1 MNQAEFE
8 SELLAWGYKRHS
20 TASRKWRIALV
31 RRNTEKTFVVL
42 LRRHGVDL
50 LESPLS
56 PEQMTNDDG
65 LLSISTQR
73 EGDRYAE
80 LGYTEA
86 GTSIHDLAL
95 HIASSLAQDQPVGD
109 ELFERRG
116 IGPREWA
123 MKYGQLAKKARHG
136 GSEGGGT
143 MSEIYDA
150 VSNGDG
156 DDAYLSDGVW
166 IRSDG
171 SMYER

>member
-1 MNQAEFE
+1 MNQSEFE

-31 RRNTEKTFVVL
+31 RRNTEKTLVVL

-65 LLSISTQR
+65 LLSITTQR

-123 MKYGQLAKKARHG
+123 KKVRHG
-136 GSEGGGT
+136 GREGGA

-156 DDAYLSDGVW
+156 EDAYLSDGVW
-166 IRSDG
+166 IQSDG